1 MGEGTFRSYQ
11 PDQPY
16 LLPPR
21 VDEWLPDDHLAY
33 FMRDVVETLD
43 LEAIYS
49 SYQLSEGGRPPYEPR
64 MMLALVLYA
73 YSVGVYSSR
82 KIEQAC
88 WESVAFRVLSADQ
101 HPDHATIASFRKRH
115 LKELGLLFNQ
125 VLKLC
130 QRAGLVK
137 LGHVALD
144 STKVKANA
152 SKHKAMSYGRMLKSE
167 QRLND
172 EIAALLKRAQRE
184 DEEEDARLGPGGKDE
199 DLPEELKRRQT
210 RLAKIREAKAALE
223 AEAREKAEEEARRKG
238 GDPGAAGGQGRAEV
252 KPAEKAQRNFTD
264 PQSRIML
271 DKSSNSF
278 VQAYNCQAAVD
289 GKAQVIVAA
298 EVTQETND
306 SRQLHPMLEKI
317 KAHTDGQ
324 LPRRLTA
331 DSGYYNGEHVQSH
344 EMEVDLYIATEQFR
358 HGERVPAPRGR
369 IPSGLS
375 KKQLMGRKVRSARG
389 QRIYAKRKQIVEPVF
404 GQIKETRGFRQ
415 FLLRGLENVWG
426 EWQVVCT
433 THNLL
438 KLFRSGWRLNEA

>member
-1 MGEGTFRSYQ
+1 MREGTFRSYQ

-21 VDEWLPDDHLAY
+21 LDEWLPDDHLVY
-33 FMRDVVETLD
+33 FVRDVVESLD
-43 LEAIYS
+43 LKAIYS
-49 SYQLSEGGRPPYEPR
+49 DYQLGEGGRPPYEPR
-64 MMLALVLYA
+64 MMVALVLYA
-73 YSVGVYSSR
+73 YAVGVFSSR
-82 KIEQAC
+82 KIERAC
-88 WESVAFRVLSADQ
+88 WESVPFRVLSVDQ
-101 HPDHATIASFRKRH
+101 HPDHATIAAFRKRH

-137 LGHVALD
+137 LGDVALD

-167 QRLND
+167 LQLKD
-172 EIAALLKRAQRE
+172 EIAALLKRAQHE
-184 DEEEDARLGPGGKDE
+184 DEEEDERQRRKGKDE
-199 DLPEELKRRQT
+199 QLPEELRRRQT

-223 AEAREKAEEEARRKG
+223 AEAQEKAEEEARRKG
-238 GDPGAAGGQGRAEV
+238 GDPGAPSAQGHGEA

-264 PQSRIML
+264 PQSRIMV

-298 EVTQETND
+298 AVTQETND
-306 SRQLHPMLEKI
+306 SRQLHPMLERL
-317 KAHTDGQ
+317 KANVRGK

-331 DSGYYNGEHVQSH
+331 DSGYYNGEHVQSF
-344 EMEVDLYIATEQFR
+344 EKKVDLYIATEQFR
-358 HGERVPAPRGR
+358 HGERVPPPRGR
-369 IPSGLS
+369 IPIGLS
-375 KKQLMGRKVRSARG
+375 KKQLMGRKVRSAQG
-389 QRIYAKRKQIVEPVF
+389 QRIYGKRKQIVEPVF
-404 GQIKETRGFRQ
+404 GQIKEARRFRQ
-415 FLLRGLENVWG
+415 FLLRGLQNVHG
-426 EWQVVCT
+426 EWQMVCT

-438 KLFRSGWRLNEA
+438 KLFRSGWRCSEA